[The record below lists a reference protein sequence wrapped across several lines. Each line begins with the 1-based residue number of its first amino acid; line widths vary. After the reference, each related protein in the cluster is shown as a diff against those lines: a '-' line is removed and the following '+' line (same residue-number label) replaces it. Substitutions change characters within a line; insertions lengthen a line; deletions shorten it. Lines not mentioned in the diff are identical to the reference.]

1 MRLIADFLIRREP
14 PQGFA
19 ANDDRVGED
28 EFALKNVPSVEL
40 THMLPAL
47 PHGDDGA

>member
-28 EFALKNVPSVEL
+28 EFALKNVASVEL
-40 THMLPAL
+40 TRVLAMTRRDAN
-47 PHGDDGA
+47 GA